1 MLICWFADIDL
12 NDKNGKKLKFS
23 QSHSALCGEML
34 IADGGCL
41 LLVMMRYL
49 EIIQNGRCFH
59 LKAPPMIILCSCR
72 EETGIPLPCTQVLG
86 LVLSQFE
93 SSSEKCSSQDLSSVQ
108 AHKAGQ
114 SVRGLVL
121 HVGLLGCSTAPA
133 GLSQGYPTAMCC
145 LTTMV
150 ILQSSMYYNT
160 GQDFGFARHDAQ

>member
-1 MLICWFADIDL
+1 MWDRT
-12 NDKNGKKLKFS
+12 
-23 QSHSALCGEML
+23 
-34 IADGGCL
+34 CL
-41 LLVMMRYL
+41 R
-49 EIIQNGRCFH
+49 
-59 LKAPPMIILCSCR
+59 APPTIILCSCR

-93 SSSEKCSSQDLSSVQ
+93 SSSKKCSSQDLSSVQ

-145 LTTMV
+145 LTAYCTTMV

-160 GQDFGFARHDAQ
+160 GQDFGFARHDALGLSQGYPTPLQLSNTMPSLSNSQIDSSVKD

>member
-1 MLICWFADIDL
+1 M
-12 NDKNGKKLKFS
+12 
-23 QSHSALCGEML
+23 
-34 IADGGCL
+34 
-41 LLVMMRYL
+41 LVMMRYL

-145 LTTMV
+145 LTTMF
-150 ILQSSMYYNT
+150 ILQSST
-160 GQDFGFARHDAQ
+160 TLDKILVLQDTMHWGYPGVIQPPAVIQHHAKPFQQ

>member
-1 MLICWFADIDL
+1 
-12 NDKNGKKLKFS
+12 
-23 QSHSALCGEML
+23 
-34 IADGGCL
+34 
-41 LLVMMRYL
+41 MRYL
-49 EIIQNGRCFH
+49 EIIQCEIEPV
-59 LKAPPMIILCSCR
+59 LIAMIILCSRR

>member
-1 MLICWFADIDL
+1 
-12 NDKNGKKLKFS
+12 
-23 QSHSALCGEML
+23 
-34 IADGGCL
+34 
-41 LLVMMRYL
+41 
-49 EIIQNGRCFH
+49 
-59 LKAPPMIILCSCR
+59 MIILCSCR

-93 SSSEKCSSQDLSSVQ
+93 SSSKKCSSQDLSSVQ

-145 LTTMV
+145 LTAYHTTMV

-160 GQDFGFARHDAQ
+160 GQDFGFTRHDALGLSWGYPTPCSYPTPCQAFPTVRLTVLLRNNWRKIQTSSLHVTMKPKACLFVCLFVCP